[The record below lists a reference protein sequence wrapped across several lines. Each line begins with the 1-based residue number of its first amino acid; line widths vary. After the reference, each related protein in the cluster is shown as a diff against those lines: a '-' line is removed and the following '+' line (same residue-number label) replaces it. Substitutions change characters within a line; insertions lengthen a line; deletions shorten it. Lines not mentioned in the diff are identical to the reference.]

1 MYHNVYSTMN
11 NIRLTSDNATQYIN
25 HEIIFKTRNNHILKR
40 ILGVSTTGKSIQ
52 IDHPDLQNSLER
64 KVYVIL

>member
-1 MYHNVYSTMN
+1 MNTIKLTPENV
-11 NIRLTSDNATQYIN
+11 TQYIN

-52 IDHPDLQNSLER
+52 IDHPDLQNSLEIVKR

>member
-1 MYHNVYSTMN
+1 MNTIKLTPENV
-11 NIRLTSDNATQYIN
+11 TQYIN

-40 ILGVSTTGKSIQ
+40 ILGVSTT
-52 IDHPDLQNSLER
+52 DHPDLQNSLER

>member
-1 MYHNVYSTMN
+1 MN
-11 NIRLTSDNATQYIN
+11 TTRLTPDNATQYIGR
-25 HEIIFKTRNNHILKR
+25 EIIFKTRNNHILKR

-52 IDHPDLQNSLER
+52 IEHQDLQNSLEIVKR